1 MRLGLFAPLGSL
13 SFPSNNRTH
22 FAQAVWEWGAQGVPP
37 GAGHKAATAPFSRR
51 LEADLA
57 SPSRQRPSRPS
68 RTYSLSEGGGGGGHA
83 SRSGGGAQRPHPR
96 RSRRGASFPGRGPAE
111 QASPLP
117 SPVPRSPLPSHE
129 PLAPHPRRPARPR
142 ARAPAPRTHRP
153 AAPPRCRCCPR
164 TARAPRPPAPRPW
177 ARGAPPAA
185 RPPPP
190 PPGPGGG

>member
-22 FAQAVWEWGAQGVPP
+22 FSQAVWEWRDQGVPP
-37 GAGHKAATAPFSRR
+37 GAGHRA
-51 LEADLA
+51 
-57 SPSRQRPSRPS
+57 
-68 RTYSLSEGGGGGGHA
+68 
-83 SRSGGGAQRPHPR
+83 AQRPVLPTTGGGSGLPQPTAPVPSIADIQPQRGR
-96 RSRRGASFPGRGPAE
+96 RRRRRRGPRQPLGR
-111 QASPLP
+111 
-117 SPVPRSPLPSHE
+117 
-129 PLAPHPRRPARPR
+129 RRPAPAPPEVPPRLLLPRPGSGRARVPASVAGPALAPSGPR
-142 ARAPAPRTHRP
+142 ASGPASPAPAPRTHRP